1 MLITYISMWSQRTLL
16 RTASLSTLKVVGLP
30 LKPQRKNLPE
40 SWKKWRADFR
50 DERIRRCMYWPSW
63 NELCRGVIITERWAE
78 NVTVC
83 MFAVPNT
90 ALIHSATR
98 TRTWRDFPCFERTC
112 CLRYREHILLSI
124 ASLLRLVATGFSGLS
139 CTLSSYFPEAGV
151 GAECAVIGV

>member
-1 MLITYISMWSQRTLL
+1 
-16 RTASLSTLKVVGLP
+16 
-30 LKPQRKNLPE
+30 
-40 SWKKWRADFR
+40 
-50 DERIRRCMYWPSW
+50 
-63 NELCRGVIITERWAE
+63 
-78 NVTVC
+78 

-151 GAECAVIGV
+151 GAECAVIGVFGHHSSILAFCTPLEPFEFDKVSLGSGYFAKYLRLFEDYNEKPRLTQVCHFPNNF